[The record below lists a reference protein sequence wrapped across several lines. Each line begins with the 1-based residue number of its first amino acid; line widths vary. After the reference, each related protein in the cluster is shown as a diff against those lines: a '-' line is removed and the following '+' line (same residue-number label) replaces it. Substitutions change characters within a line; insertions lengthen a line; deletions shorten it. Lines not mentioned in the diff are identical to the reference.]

1 MIKIKSALILFIAII
16 FIFSITACNENG
28 DTPQE
33 SPNSNSAVLSEVQ
46 IDNSSG
52 FSYVTYS
59 SGRESR
65 PYIENNAEFPDNMF
79 IYETNTPHIDDI
91 KLYGYMDENFEIQS
105 EPISLTPNV
114 FSMGLARI
122 NSTEG
127 SYIANKNFEEVT
139 ELCEGY
145 VVLGNAVVKVSWEK
159 TVPGHV
165 ILKTIDNPDEY
176 LVPVK
181 IDTGTYSDEGK
192 IWLYGYKTMTEYL
205 EEGASDDDKFVI
217 SPVYEDARPFFN
229 GLAAVKFNGKWG
241 YIDNRGNTV
250 VDFQYDGAKSFI
262 ETAAFVFKGEIKT
275 IHYNLDSDKEAFEGY
290 WALIDIE
297 GNQLTD
303 FNIRNA
309 NDFCDGWA
317 IVEYVESITT
327 KHIYTKEPIT
337 VKTNNTY
344 FNYIDTSGKHL
355 WENNLGGSHQLE
367 PFKEGIAMDVTLTTR
382 FFDINGFQI
391 FGRTF
396 QAVRPFSNGYAAVR
410 IGSSKSWTYI
420 DLDGDVVFDE
430 RYLYTGDFKHG
441 YTFVIKDFMSPG
453 YVIDKLGNKYLEEL
467 NIYGMTKFNDEGY
480 ALAYTFIDISETKQ
494 EKLWYMIHIE
504 RN

>member
-1 MIKIKSALILFIAII
+1 MKQVLILILIVLLGL
-16 FIFSITACNENG
+16 SVTSCNQSRG
-28 DTPQE
+28 TPEELQND
-33 SPNSNSAVLSEVQ
+33 SSAVLSDVQ
-46 IDNSSG
+46 IDNSSR
-52 FSYVTYS
+52 FSYTTYS
-59 SGRESR
+59 SSSESR
-65 PYIENNAEFPDNMF
+65 PFIENNAEFPDNMF

-91 KLYGYMDENFEIQS
+91 KLYGYMDENFEIRS

-122 NSTEG
+122 NSTKG
-127 SYIANKNFEEVT
+127 SYIANKNFEEIT

-145 VVLGNAVVKVSWEK
+145 VILGNAIVKVSWENN
-159 TVPGHV
+159 VPAY
-165 ILKTIDNPDEY
+165 ITLKTIDNPDEY

-192 IWLYGYKTMTEYL
+192 VWLYGYKTMTEYL

-250 VDFQYDGAKSFI
+250 IDFQYDGAKSFI

-275 IHYNLDSDKEAFEGY
+275 IHYNLDSGKEAFEGY
-290 WALIDIE
+290 WALIDME

-317 IVEYVESITT
+317 IVEYAGLEKATN
-327 KHIYTKEPIT
+327 IYTKEPVIT
-337 VKTNNTY
+337 DTNQTTY
-344 FNYIDTSGKHL
+344 NYIDSDGMHL
-355 WENNLGGSHQLE
+355 WENNLNSSHRLE
-367 PFKEGIAMDVTLTTR
+367 PFN
-382 FFDINGFQI
+382 NGFAIVSNGGLVSKFIDVKGHQV
-391 FGRTF
+391 FGISFRL
-396 QAVRPFSNGYAAVR
+396 ARPFSDGMAMIR
-410 IGSSKSWTYI
+410 IGSNRGWVYI
-420 DLDGDVVFDE
+420 DEEGSVVFEDK
-430 RYLYTGDFKHG
+430 YLYAGDFNHG
-441 YTFVIKDFMSPG
+441 YAFVIKDFMSPG
-453 YVIDKLGNKYLEEL
+453 YVIDKAGNKYLEEL

-480 ALAYTFIDISETKQ
+480 ALAYTIVDKTETQQ
-494 EKLWYMIHIE
+494 ERLWYMIHIE